1 MTDKIVQLAAKLM
14 VKLWK
19 GLLVDWQHRLRTLFA
34 GIILYQFSIWFDV
47 YWMSAT
53 TWIVT
58 GALVVTWLVESFPR
72 IHYLIRCLLE
82 SAAIV
87 ALAMYRLDVDFAAAE
102 QPWFGGA
109 LGAVGDAVS
118 AFALALADTLP
129 YLWFGIGAWIVYL
142 ISIEWLKE
150 RARIVL
156 YVVLAVLAF
165 AIVDSYSKHIFW
177 DQVALIVFSGLGL
190 IIIEHFEHFRRKHPV
205 SWSYLSEY
213 PWTIALPIILI
224 VTSVM
229 IVGTFAPNA
238 RPVLTDPYTAYKNW
252 KGERVVTGGKGFSS
266 PVASSLA
273 QLSVQ
278 SGYGRDDSTLG
289 GGFNFDYT
297 EVMRVESSQ
306 RTYYRGET
314 KSLYTGAG
322 WELSEADMSA
332 GEGPVALEQQL
343 PAHTWDDGVESDA
356 IHTVGLE
363 QTFYMT
369 DEPEYPVL
377 FGAHPIQS
385 VDYYSVDGEA
395 RTGGIGG
402 LAWSPRQAELRYT
415 GEAEYPAVYTVTSS
429 VAVIDEQTL
438 RQVGDYDFTSG
449 QWADY
454 LQLPASVSARVHELA
469 AKVTADGESLYE
481 KAKLLEAYLQSNF
494 DYNNRPNLARGRSED
509 FVERFLF
516 EMEEGYCDYFS
527 TAMAVMARTL
537 GIPSRWVKGYTSG
550 ILDVDM
556 YSGLP
561 EDIIAQMD
569 ESKYVVRNAD
579 AHSWVELFIP
589 GAGWL
594 AFEPTNGFL
603 LPVYADTS
611 QPEAAPVAQPELT
624 PNTLEQEGDE
634 RGVSAAGGVAIAAA
648 AFAAVAAA
656 AWLLLRRGGWRKLL
670 AFVRFRRKVFGINQR
685 ALHEVGQI
693 IRLFRRKGYTRNEHE
708 TARES
713 FARWIARNQWLKADL
728 DVVLGILEKARYSGQ
743 EVSGDDMTKLLK
755 TKQRLREELQ

>member
-1 MTDKIVQLAAKLM
+1 MTDKIIHFVAKLA
-14 VKLWK
+14 VALWK

-34 GIILYQFSIWFDV
+34 GIILYQFAIWFDV

-53 TWIVT
+53 MWVVT
-58 GALVVTWLVESFPR
+58 AALAVTWLVESFPR
-72 IHYLIRCLLE
+72 IHYLIRCALE
-82 SAAIV
+82 AAAII
-87 ALAMYRLDVDFAAAE
+87 ALAMYRLDVEFVAAE
-102 QPWFGGA
+102 QPWFGGW
-109 LGAVGDAVS
+109 LGAVGDAAS

-129 YLWFGIGAWIVYL
+129 FLWYGVGAWIVYL

-156 YVVLAVLAF
+156 YVVLAVLVF

-190 IIIEHFEHFRRKHPV
+190 IVIEHFEHFRRKHPI

-224 VTSVM
+224 VASVM
-229 IVGTFAPNA
+229 LVGTFAPNA

-266 PVASSLA
+266 PVSSSLA
-273 QLSVQ
+273 QLSVL
-278 SGYGRDDSTLG
+278 SGYGRDDSNLG

-297 EVMRVESSQ
+297 EVMRVESLQ
-306 RTYYRGET
+306 RTYYRGES

-322 WELSEADMSA
+322 WELSESDTVAA
-332 GEGPVALEQQL
+332 AGPVSLEEQL
-343 PAHTWDDGVESDA
+343 PEHAWDAGAEANALHSVEL
-356 IHTVGLE
+356 T
-363 QTFYMT
+363 QTFFMS
-369 DEPEYPVL
+369 DEPDFPVL

-385 VDYYSVDGEA
+385 INYFAVDGEA
-395 RTGGIGG
+395 RTGGLGG

-415 GEAEYPAVYTVTSS
+415 GDEAYPTVYTVTSS
-429 VAVIDEQTL
+429 VAVINEQAL
-438 RQVGDYDFTSG
+438 LQANNYDFSGG
-449 QWADY
+449 QWDDY
-454 LQLPASVSARVHELA
+454 LQLPASVPARVRELA
-469 AKVTADGESLYE
+469 AEVTAGADTLYE
-481 KAKLLEAYLQSNF
+481 QARMLEAYLQTSF
-494 DYNNRPNLARGRSED
+494 DYNNRPNLVRGSSED
-509 FVERFLF
+509 FVDRFLF
-516 EMEEGYCDYFS
+516 EIEEGYCDYFS

-550 ILDVDM
+550 TLDVDM

-561 EDIIAQMD
+561 EDILSQMD
-569 ESKYVVRNAD
+569 STNYIVRNAD

-594 AFEPTNGFL
+594 PFEPTNGFL

-611 QPEAAPVAQPELT
+611 QAEATPLVLPELT
-624 PNTLEQEGDE
+624 PNALDLQDEE
-634 RGVSAAGGVAIAAA
+634 RGVSVAGGLAVAAA
-648 AFAAVAAA
+648 AFAMVCAV
-656 AWLLLRRGGWRKLL
+656 WLLLRRGVWRRWL
-670 AFVRFRRKVFGINQR
+670 ALARYKRKVFGMNQR

-693 IRLFRRKGYTRNEHE
+693 MRLFRRKGYTRNEHE

-713 FARWIARNQWLKADL
+713 FARWIARNQWLKPDL
-728 DVVLGILEKARYSGQ
+728 EVVLGVLEKARYSGQ
-743 EVSGDDMTKLLK
+743 EISGDDMTRLLR
-755 TKQRLREELQ
+755 TKHRLREELQ